1 MKQSREIE
9 LTPDIL
15 RQMQLIQLEC
25 LVELDRICRKHTIK
39 YSLDGGTLLGA
50 VRHNGFIP
58 WDDDIDVIM
67 ERKEY
72 ERFFVICQ
80 TELDTKRFFLQEHRT
95 DVYYRVGFPRIKRNG
110 TTYVRAGQERSKQHQ
125 GVQIDVFVLDHMP
138 DGYAARRIH
147 RMLTYFFRKILW
159 SRTGK
164 KVSDSAAQRM
174 IYTLLDLFPAGLAFW
189 GFDILAKYCNRQ
201 PAELVRHYAMTY
213 PAPEV
218 NGYGI
223 PADLLN
229 DFTELEFEGY
239 RFQAV
244 AQYDRYLTLLYGNYM
259 DLPPEEKRKP
269 HIHLSAFKGGEN
281 DGQEKQF
288 KGGNL

>member
-1 MKQSREIE
+1 MKKNQEIE

-25 LVELDRICRKHTIK
+25 LMELDRICRKHNIK
-39 YSLDGGTLLGA
+39 YSIDGGTLLGA
-50 VRHNGFIP
+50 VRHRGFIP

-72 ERFFVICQ
+72 ERFFLVCKS
-80 TELDTKRFFLQEHRT
+80 ELDTGRFFLQEHRT
-95 DVYYRVGFPRIKRNG
+95 DAYYRVGFPRIKRNG
-110 TTYVRAGQERSKQHQ
+110 TTYVRAGQENSKQHE

-138 DGYAARRIH
+138 NGYAARRLH
-147 RMLTYFFRKILW
+147 RMLTFFFRKILW

-164 KVSDSAAQRM
+164 KVSDSAVQRI
-174 IYTLLDLFPAGLAFW
+174 IYTLLDLFPAEFAFW
-189 GFDILAKYCNRQ
+189 GFDALAKRCNRR
-201 PAELVRHYAMTY
+201 PSELVRHYAMTY

-229 DFTELEFEGY
+229 TFTELEFEGHM
-239 RFQAV
+239 FQAV
-244 AQYDRYLTLLYGNYM
+244 AQYDRYLTLLYGDYM
-259 DLPPEEKRKP
+259 VLPPEEKRKP
-269 HIHLSAFKGGEN
+269 HIHLSAFEGVKN
-281 DGQEKQF
+281 
-288 KGGNL
+288 